1 MNYACFSKQT
11 AFPHC
16 PQDGNVTSFCWWMA
30 GPKMQTR
37 ILHSHTRWN
46 RCRFMECPA
55 ILILPPSIFLTMKHT
70 GDTAAHLSHGLHLP
84 ILALCIHDATG
95 WAVTLK
101 IKIFTADQR
110 NAAGPRPKLLRIAKI
125 ETNSKTFH
133 RGHEVHRGT
142 QRNLRE
148 EEEIED

>member
-1 MNYACFSKQT
+1 MNYACISKQT

-16 PQDGNVTSFCWWMA
+16 PQDGNVTSFCWWTA

-37 ILHSHTRWN
+37 ILHSRTRWN

-70 GDTAAHLSHGLHLP
+70 GDTAVHSSHGLHLP

-95 WAVTLK
+95 WGGDAK
-101 IKIFTADQR
+101 NQNFTADQGS
-110 NAAGPRPKLLRIAKI
+110 AAELHPKLLRIAKLAII
-125 ETNSKTFH
+125 ENNSKTFQ
-133 RGHEVHRGT
+133 RPRST
-142 QRNLRE
+142 QRNTGEFARRRT
-148 EEEIED
+148 